1 MPEIF
6 LISDTHFSHKGILEF
21 NAKSGRGKERPFE
34 SVEEMDEILVQNWNS
49 VVKPEDKVYHLGDV
63 SIPRKGLK
71 HLARCNGKKR
81 LIKGNHDIFR
91 VRDYAEYFED
101 IRAYHTL
108 EKFVLSHIPLHPTFV
123 EERWKGNIHGHLHSD
138 SVVALHKWCGDD
150 KEGYWQEPVYDRRY
164 LCVSVEQINYTPI
177 SFEEAKKRFEEQQ

>member
-1 MPEIF
+1 MSGNIF
-6 LISDTHFSHKGILEF
+6 LISDTHFGHKGILEF
-21 NAKSGRGKERPFE
+21 NAKRGEGKERPFA
-34 SVEEMDEILVQNWNS
+34 SVEEMDEFMIEKWNS
-49 VVKPEDKVYHLGDV
+49 VVGPQDKVYHLGDV
-63 SIPRKGLK
+63 CIPRKGLK

-91 VRDYAEYFED
+91 VREYAEYFED

-123 EERWKGNIHGHLHSD
+123 EERWKGNIHGHLHSE
-138 SVVALHKWCGDD
+138 SVTKTVLDGSWYGMHTEID
-150 KEGYWQEPVYDRRY
+150 PLY